1 MTRFDLTEIQSQ
13 AILDM
18 QLRRIA
24 ALETEK
30 IESEYNELKE
40 LIKDLNDLLSN
51 KSRIYDVIK
60 TETSEL
66 KDKYGDK
73 RLTKLHKEELGQ
85 WNREDVEPH
94 EECVVTL
101 SRNGYLKRIK
111 SDTFR
116 RQHRGGKG
124 VKGQKMTKEDD
135 VTPYMQI
142 ADTHDTI
149 LFFTDKGRV
158 FSSRVFDLPAN
169 QSRNS
174 RGTPVHNIVALE
186 QREKVNAILTVPEI
200 NQGFMMS

>member
-1 MTRFDLTEIQSQ
+1 M
-13 AILDM
+13 
-18 QLRRIA
+18 
-24 ALETEK
+24 
-30 IESEYNELKE
+30 
-40 LIKDLNDLLSN
+40 LSH
-51 KSRIYDVIK
+51 
-60 TETSEL
+60 
-66 KDKYGDK
+66 
-73 RLTKLHKEELGQ
+73 TK
-85 WNREDVEPH
+85 N
-94 EECVVTL
+94 VVTL

-174 RGTPVHNIVALE
+174 RGTQYTTLLLWNK
-186 QREKVNAILTVPEI
+186 EKKLM
-200 NQGFMMS
+200 QF